1 MRSVGIVQHAWRRLE
16 WRDWALPAALLV
28 LTQMDVWLGW
38 QRVAAGPP
46 AAFSAIGM
54 LTCLALV
61 ERRRHPL
68 AVLAAGAVI
77 VVVPALSGWFAESLS
92 QVLIL
97 VVAIFAAGRYAAPP
111 RAYLAVPFSVG
122 VLLLVI
128 ALSPYEE
135 VASSW
140 GWSLNAVWI
149 FALGAAFRHERLLRE
164 HAAAAGIA
172 QARAEAAEAQ
182 LRAARDLHD
191 VISHS
196 LAVIVVQAEVADTYL
211 DADPARARHAIT
223 QLTGVGRAALSDT
236 RDIVALLRDST
247 AADPSDA
254 VRGAVHVGMPGID
267 QVPELVDRV
276 RESGMHVTLRQED
289 ELPALTPQASHAAY
303 RVVQEGL
310 TNVIRHAAKA
320 ATEVTLSRSVDD
332 VVIEV
337 ADQGC
342 GHLAGPPAGG
352 NGLTGMRERVAAC
365 GGSLTAGPG
374 RPTGFVVQATIPGI
388 ARP

>member
-1 MRSVGIVQHAWRRLE
+1 MRSVGGVQHVWRRLE

-28 LTQMDVWLGW
+28 VTQLDVWLGW

-46 AAFSAIGM
+46 AAFGLIGM

-61 ERRRHPL
+61 DRRRHPL
-68 AVLAAGAVI
+68 AVLGAVAVI
-77 VVVPALSGWFAESLS
+77 LLIPALFGWFAETPS

-164 HAAAAGIA
+164 RAAAAGSA

-211 DADPARARHAIT
+211 DVDPARARRAIT
-223 QLTGVGRAALSDT
+223 QLTGVGRSALSDT
-236 RDIVALLRDST
+236 RDIVALLRDSS

-254 VRGAVHVGMPGID
+254 VRGAVHVDMPGID
-267 QVPELVDRV
+267 QVPGLVDRV

-289 ELPALTPQASHAAY
+289 KLPALTPQASHAAY

-320 ATEVTLSRSVDD
+320 ATEVTLTRSVTTSTARSPTRGRA
-332 VVIEV
+332 ISP
-337 ADQGC
+337 
-342 GHLAGPPAGG
+342 GHPPEA
-352 NGLTGMRERVAAC
+352 TG
-365 GGSLTAGPG
+365 
-374 RPTGFVVQATIPGI
+374 
-388 ARP
+388 